1 MTFENEFAKLNEHF
15 FFSEFTFSK
24 NTFKPSPDNQF
35 ELADSILWLNK
46 SS

>member
-24 NTFKPSPDNQF
+24 NTFC
-35 ELADSILWLNK
+35 K
-46 SS
+46 SSKDLGHNV